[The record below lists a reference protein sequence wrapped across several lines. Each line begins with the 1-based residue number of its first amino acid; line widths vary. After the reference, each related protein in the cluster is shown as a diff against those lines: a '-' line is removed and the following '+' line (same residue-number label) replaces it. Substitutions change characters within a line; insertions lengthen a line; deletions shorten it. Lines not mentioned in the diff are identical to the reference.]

1 MPAARTP
8 GDGPPLEAF
17 ASVFQVR
24 EVRTDG
30 DRLLYVGRPTV
41 PADALEREVY
51 PLFREHGY
59 DVSLQRHGPA
69 GPTAHESYAL
79 VARPQSVGLDGVPWT
94 NLALALATVV
104 TTLFV
109 GSLWYR
115 GNAFAD
121 PASALRAWPFT
132 AAVLGVIGT
141 HELGHYAM
149 SRYHRVQASLPYFIP
164 VPIPPFGTMG
174 AVIKME
180 GRIPDRKA
188 LFDIG
193 VAGPLVGLVAT
204 LVVTVIGLHLPPVEN
219 PFLIQFNHPPLLA
232 AIAGVTGR
240 QLTYA
245 DPGLIF
251 NPVVFGGWLGA
262 FLTFLNLLPVGQLD
276 GGHVVRAMFG
286 ERTETIGA
294 AVPAGLFGLGAFQ
307 WLSRSSDV
315 TLVWFLWGALALG
328 LAYAGPTTPIS
339 DEPLDRRRM
348 LLGVATFLL
357 GVACFTPVP
366 VQG

>member
-1 MPAARTP
+1 MAAARTL
-8 GDGPPLEAF
+8 GDGPPIEEL
-17 ASVFQVR
+17 ASVFRVH

-41 PADALEREVY
+41 PADALEREVH
-51 PLFREHGY
+51 PLFREYGY
-59 DVSLQRHGPA
+59 ETSLRRHQPA
-69 GPTAHESYAL
+69 GQMGPGTYAL
-79 VARPQSVGLDGVPWT
+79 VAKPQTVGVDGIPWT
-94 NLALALATVV
+94 NVALALATVV

-115 GNAFAD
+115 GNAFTD
-121 PASALRAWPFT
+121 PASALQAWPFT

-141 HELGHYAM
+141 HELGHYVM
-149 SRYHRVQASLPYFIP
+149 SRYHRVDASLPYFIP
-164 VPIPPFGTMG
+164 IPIPPFGTMG
-174 AVIKME
+174 AVIRMK

-193 VAGPLVGLVAT
+193 IAGPLAGLVAT
-204 LVVTVIGLHLPPVEN
+204 VVVTVIGLHLPPVTN
-219 PFLIQFNHPPLLA
+219 PFGVQFNHPPLLQ
-232 AIAGVTGR
+232 AIAAATGQ
-240 QLTYA
+240 QLVYGN
-245 DPGLIF
+245 PQLIF

-294 AVPAGLFGLGAFQ
+294 AVPAALFGLGAFQ
-307 WLSRSSDV
+307 LLARSGEV
-315 TLVWFLWGALALG
+315 TLVWFLWGTLALG

-339 DEPLDRRRM
+339 DEGLDHERFAV
-348 LLGVATFLL
+348 GVATFLIGL
-357 GVACFTPVP
+357 ACFTPVP
-366 VQG
+366 VTA